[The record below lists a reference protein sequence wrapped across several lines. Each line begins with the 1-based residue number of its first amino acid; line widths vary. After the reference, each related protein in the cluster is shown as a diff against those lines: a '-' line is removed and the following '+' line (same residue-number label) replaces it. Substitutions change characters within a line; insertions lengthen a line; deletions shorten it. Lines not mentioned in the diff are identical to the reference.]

1 MTSTPPLDVA
11 EDAAAL
17 APGQIRYGALLLGRA
32 TPYRWT
38 TLTGWEALPGLDSG
52 TVLRSGAHG
61 AHPGALLA
69 QTRIVGLE
77 DIVIRAEP
85 GHAGEAVRQ
94 MRAHLAVTTDEQPL
108 LVRLDRRGPLLA
120 WVRPVRLDIPITPP
134 FAVGIATGGAIEFEA
149 SDPRRY
155 TPAEQTTA
163 TGLPEPCLDWH
174 LIPGTTELR
183 GTPASTGY
191 TTATNAGDAPTHPV
205 ITLRGPVDTPSLT
218 HTGTGA
224 VLEYRLTLD
233 PGECLVI
240 DTYAGT
246 VTTGDGTNALDTAS
260 PRSHPEHAFTLAPG
274 ENVLAFRANPEATPD
289 PRAAAD
295 LRWRS
300 AHW

>member
-1 MTSTPPLDVA
+1 MTPLSLA
-11 EDAAAL
+11 EAAAVL
-17 APGQIRYGALLLGRA
+17 APGQIRYGELLLGRH

-38 TLTGWEALPGLDSG
+38 TLTGWETLPGIDSG

-69 QTRIVGLE
+69 QTRIIGLE
-77 DIVIRAEP
+77 GIVIRTEP
-85 GHAGEAVRQ
+85 GWSGEAVRK
-94 MRAHLAVTTDEQPL
+94 MRAHLGLVTAEQPL
-108 LVRLDRRGPLLA
+108 LVHLDHRGPLLA
-120 WVRPVRLDIPITPP
+120 WARPVRLDIPIDPP
-134 FAVGIATGGAIEFEA
+134 FAVGVALGGALEWEA

-155 TPAEQTTA
+155 TPAEQCVE

-174 LIPGTTELR
+174 LIPGSTHMR

-191 TTATNAGDAPTHPV
+191 ATATNQGDAPTHPV
-205 ITLRGPVDTPSLT
+205 ITFRGPIDTPSLT

-224 VLEYRLTLD
+224 VLEYRVQLD
-233 PGECLVI
+233 VGEQLVI

-246 VTTGDGTNALDTAS
+246 VTTGDGENALDAAS

-274 ENVLAFRANPEATPD
+274 ENVLAFGANPEATPD
-289 PRAAAD
+289 PRAAAV